1 MHAIEDHHADP
12 ILDSLL
18 SREIVID
25 NRGNSN
31 EHEDYQ
37 VELDIAGNH
46 LFFSD
51 QNSLRFIDSNLQ
63 SINYWN
69 ESFPGKLW
77 LKMPKIPAS
86 VFSTVRLFEGHPSEE
101 SKSNGDDTFEFF
113 DDCNGPTYDE
123 LFDFVAVE
131 PQEKYSGNPILQQG
145 SSGQWDDYGIRDQ
158 SLLTDQYGNVV
169 IESGKHILYYGGYD
183 GTDIHIGRAEFERP
197 SVSSIQNM
205 TKNANNPLLSPS
217 DMSWGGG
224 FVYSPCPIKKGAS
237 DYIMYFCAAV
247 TGGDR
252 AIYYATSTDGINWSP
267 NTTPILSISGHQ
279 LTMVNVRQIQY
290 GTNAGTIV
298 LYVEYDA
305 GSMYHATSSNWT
317 SGWSWDSGNPIL
329 TTADISWASVSGP
342 CNPKFIEL
350 AEDKYIL
357 GITANSAPT
366 TYDRV
371 GFMKS
376 QSLNSDWE
384 DYGKFVLD
392 AGAGGAWDDTRI
404 ESSEIVKDDIGN
416 NIVGMFYFGCPTTDS
431 WADGAIGYTTIDQD
445 AHQDIFDSDK
455 WQYGSTSGGGTAKII
470 LDGESRVLKL
480 DKDGTTT
487 VLNLWAKKGGS
498 LFSIQDLAFHLKA
511 RWEAA
516 VKNVFH
522 MFRAGSATE
531 NGGNE
536 CYVYAIQEDNNHQL
550 ELDNRYSGAGHSMGI
565 VTDLGVA
572 LDTYYEFEGRIYNN
586 SSGHPYVYGTV
597 NSKEKDATDTAD
609 KHAAAGYFGLQA
621 YKANDDAYFDIIYI
635 CKYVSPNPTTKI
647 GAMI

>member
-37 VELDIAGNH
+37 VELDIAGDH
-46 LFFSD
+46 LFFPD

-77 LKMPKIPAS
+77 LKVPKIPAS

-113 DDCNGPTYDE
+113 DDFNGVPYDK
-123 LFDFVAVE
+123 LFDSVAVE

-169 IESGKHILYYGGYD
+169 IESGKHILYYGGHD

-197 SVSSIQNM
+197 SVLTIQNM
-205 TKNANNPLLSPS
+205 AKNANNPLLSPS
-217 DMSWGGG
+217 DMGWASGY
-224 FVYSPCPIKKGAS
+224 VSSCCPIKKGTN
-237 DYIMYFCAAV
+237 DYILYFCGKEMP
-247 TGGDR
+247 GGYN
-252 AIYYATSTDGINWSP
+252 AIYYATSTDGISWTP

-305 GSMYHATSSNWT
+305 GPMYHATSSNWT
-317 SGWSWDSGNPIL
+317 SGWSWDSGNPII
-329 TTADISWASVSGP
+329 TTADISWATVSGP

-350 AEDKYIL
+350 AEDKYIM

-384 DYGKFVLD
+384 DYGEFVLD
-392 AGAGGAWDDTRI
+392 AGAGGAWDDVRI
-404 ESSEIVKDDIGN
+404 ESGELVKDDIGN
-416 NIVGMFYFGCPTTDS
+416 NIIGMFYFGCPTTHS
-431 WADGAIGYTTIDQD
+431 MADGAIGYTTIDQD
-445 AHQDIFDSDK
+445 ALEQIIDSDK
-455 WQYGSTSGGGTAKII
+455 WSGSASISNSKATFTSTTITRTLSQWGTEHAARFYGNFALTHISNFGWSNADYSKHSAEGVYTAYANFYSDTDVGDTQSSTAKDTNDHVFEIKRGPTGTNTFYVDADDWSDTAQDTGNLYVASKMSTSGSVTLDWVFVRKCISPEPTA
-470 LDGESRVLKL
+470 E
-480 DKDGTTT
+480 
-487 VLNLWAKKGGS
+487 
-498 LFSIQDLAFHLKA
+498 
-511 RWEAA
+511 
-516 VKNVFH
+516 
-522 MFRAGSATE
+522 
-531 NGGNE
+531 
-536 CYVYAIQEDNNHQL
+536 
-550 ELDNRYSGAGHSMGI
+550 
-565 VTDLGVA
+565 
-572 LDTYYEFEGRIYNN
+572 
-586 SSGHPYVYGTV
+586 
-597 NSKEKDATDTAD
+597 
-609 KHAAAGYFGLQA
+609 
-621 YKANDDAYFDIIYI
+621 
-635 CKYVSPNPTTKI
+635 I